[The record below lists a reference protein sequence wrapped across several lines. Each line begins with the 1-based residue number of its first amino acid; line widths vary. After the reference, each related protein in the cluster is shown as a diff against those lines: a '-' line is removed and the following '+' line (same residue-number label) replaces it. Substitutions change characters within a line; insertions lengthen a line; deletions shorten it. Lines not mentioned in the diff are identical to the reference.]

1 MKRLSLLI
9 PIAALVLVLFAVGCG
24 DGLTGQAGG
33 ETSDSASFAGETEG
47 VFKSA
52 TGSIDDE
59 VAPLSEETGSDL
71 ARFLSHPDP
80 KSCPGCNLAGADLS
94 NRSLNSANLRGANLA
109 GAGSATTEVLS
120 RWRDTLA
127 RAGKETELGGDLILN
142 FSIHLADTEKQAMDE
157 VRSAFEEN
165 MKMFAPLGFVRGL
178 SDEQMSALGD
188 PARARAAG
196 LPSIEG
202 AVEAGNW
209 LCGLRHEKKFL
220 CWFFY
225 APLLLQLLLLWCSV
239 QV

>member
-1 MKRLSLLI
+1 MVKHGFKGVI
-9 PIAALVLVLFAVGCG
+9 
-24 DGLTGQAGG
+24 GG
-33 ETSDSASFAGETEG
+33 G
-47 VFKSA
+47 
-52 TGSIDDE
+52 
-59 VAPLSEETGSDL
+59 
-71 ARFLSHPDP
+71 
-80 KSCPGCNLAGADLS
+80 
-94 NRSLNSANLRGANLA
+94 A
-109 GAGSATTEVLS
+109 GAGGATTEVLS

-209 LCGLRHEKKFL
+209 LCGPPELIVEKLMAVQERLPGLEEINVACTSMGTPEKETL
-220 CWFFY
+220 EQLEWFGTEVMPTFTR
-225 APLLLQLLLLWCSV
+225 QS
-239 QV
+239 